1 MKITKTDKEVSN
13 SELRKSIA
21 NQGCNICPC
30 CGETKTTYDYMDEEG
45 IPKFLLG
52 GLSKGIDSTFCKNY
66 CKGFF
71 NMKYMQI
78 DCYKCYTCGAE
89 WESEPYE
96 V

>member
-13 SELRKSIA
+13 SNLRKSIA
-21 NQGCNICPC
+21 NQGCDVCPC
-30 CGETKTTYDYMDEEG
+30 CGETKTCEDYTDEEG
-45 IPKFLLG
+45 VMSFLLNG
-52 GLSKGIDSTFCKNY
+52 YPKGISYFTCKNY

-71 NMKYMQI
+71 KMKYMQI
-78 DCYKCYTCGAE
+78 DCYVCYTCGAE